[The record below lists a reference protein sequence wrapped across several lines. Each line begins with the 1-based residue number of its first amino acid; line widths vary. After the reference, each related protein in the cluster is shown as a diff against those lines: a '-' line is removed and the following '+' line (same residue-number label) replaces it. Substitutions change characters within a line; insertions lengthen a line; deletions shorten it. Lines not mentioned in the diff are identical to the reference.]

1 MFKFRE
7 QLKIMNMIKPLLWGG
22 DEGAE
27 SAEELDWEVHTEGE
41 I

>member
-1 MFKFRE
+1 
-7 QLKIMNMIKPLLWGG
+7 MIKPLLWGG

-27 SAEELDWEVHTEGE
+27 SAEELDWEIHTEGE

>member
-1 MFKFRE
+1 MT
-7 QLKIMNMIKPLLWGG
+7 KPLLWGG

-27 SAEELDWEVHTEGE
+27 SAEELDWDVHTEGE